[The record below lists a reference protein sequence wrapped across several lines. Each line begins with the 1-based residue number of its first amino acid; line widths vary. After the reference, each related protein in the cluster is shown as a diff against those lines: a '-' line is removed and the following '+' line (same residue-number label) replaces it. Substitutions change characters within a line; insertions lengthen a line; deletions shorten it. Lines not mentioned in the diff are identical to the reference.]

1 MLFHAIIKASDDE
14 SLNHRTST
22 EAFDEQDAREKLETL
37 YGNGRVDKV
46 WMDYEQ
52 SKLLPDSVVRQK

>member
-1 MLFHAIIKASDDE
+1 MLFHAIIEATDNK

-22 EAFDEQDAREKLETL
+22 EASDEQNAVALLEAIH
-37 YGNGRVDKV
+37 GRGRVVKI

-52 SKLLPDSVVRQK
+52 SKLLPDSVFREK